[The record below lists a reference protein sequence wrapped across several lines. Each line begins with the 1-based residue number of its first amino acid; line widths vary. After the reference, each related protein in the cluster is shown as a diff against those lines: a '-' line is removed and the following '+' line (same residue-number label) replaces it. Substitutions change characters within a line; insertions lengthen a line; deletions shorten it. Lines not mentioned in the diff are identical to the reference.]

1 MPAFGF
7 GIAVSGGIDN
17 PTARTG
23 DTSVKVSLVAENS
36 PAWGKLQV
44 NDQLLQVNSMSMENV
59 TLVQAAD
66 FFRKKAG
73 RRLEVTVKRKAIE
86 DSEDIEY
93 FDDFEDSD

>member
-1 MPAFGF
+1 
-7 GIAVSGGIDN
+7 
-17 PTARTG
+17 
-23 DTSVKVSLVAENS
+23 
-36 PAWGKLQV
+36 
-44 NDQLLQVNSMSMENV
+44 MSMENV